1 MQGKAVHAFMIDL
14 FRNMTLFAAEATTAA
29 AGAADGA
36 AAGAYDASAGV
47 GSLISMG
54 LSMVVLFVVQRKKEK
69 KTKEMLD
76 ALKKGD
82 RICTIGG
89 IYGTISSIKDDTI
102 TLIVGGDKMTMVVA
116 RWAIRSVEDVSVEN
130 EGEMLN

>member
-1 MQGKAVHAFMIDL
+1 MIDL
-14 FRNMTLFAAEATTAA
+14 FRNLTLFAAEATTAA
-29 AGAADGA
+29 AGTNGA
-36 AAGAYDASAGV
+36 AAGPYDASAGV

-54 LSMVVLFVVQRKKEK
+54 LSMVVLFVVFYFFLIRPQRKKEK

-89 IYGTISSIKDDTI
+89 IYGTIASIKDDTI